1 MRVILVWIFVSL
13 TGSTAFSQTDTCH
26 FCGIFYLNNM
36 HESAS
41 GFKLSA
47 DSTFEFFFSSGA
59 LDRYGGGR
67 WSVTINATH
76 DTLIHFHSPEE
87 KGNAL
92 TVLQKSTRKNGQIT
106 MQLKNVSPLLYE
118 HFSLV
123 AYYQNDTA
131 FTYADSEGTAII
143 DGDQYDSLQVVF
155 GLCPDYKLSLTNE
168 RSTYLEIGAE
178 PWLFEIFFHGM
189 TLRFK
194 NGLLQGC
201 HPMLEGEYVY
211 QKDQ

>member
-41 GFKLSA
+41 GFNLRA

-59 LDRYGGGR
+59 LERYGDGR
-67 WSVTINATH
+67 WSVTIHATN
-76 DTLIHFHSPEE
+76 DTLIHLHSLEE

-92 TVLQKSTRKNGQIT
+92 TVLQKATRKNGQLT
-106 MQLKNVSPLLYE
+106 LQLKNVSPLLYE

-123 AYYQNDTA
+123 AFHQNDTA
-131 FTYADSEGTAII
+131 FTYADSRGTAII
-143 DGDQYDSLQVVF
+143 DGDQYDSLQVIC
-155 GLCPDYKLSLTNE
+155 GLCPDYRLSLPNE
-168 RSTYLEIGAE
+168 GSNYLEIGTE
-178 PWLFEIFFHGM
+178 PWLFEIFFKGM

-194 NGLLQGC
+194 NDQLQGR
-201 HPMLEGEYVY
+201 HPMLAGEFVY